1 MQSTMCNC
9 KILFSIT
16 LALGT
21 ASLSSS
27 FAPSTF
33 NVKDASLNGIRS
45 KSVVGDVFMGNESDT
60 EADALGYL
68 SAKVKSYMSD
78 VVAKRAIASCVAIG
92 VLALGSSPVFAD
104 EYGRETEA
112 PTLGTGESV
121 MICTKR
127 GPLGACLKTEIR
139 TEENENDKSQKY
151 FRQPTEVVKRKDSEA
166 RTAESSE
173 GNVLIERL
181 KKQSE
186 ENSEKNELLVYQ
198 RTLMNDASASF
209 GPFDG
214 QVLILNEDGKG
225 FTLLANPQAMRLKKA
240 GLIENKKFIR
250 QPTQEELDAA
260 LEAETGGPNFLNRI
274 LGSS

>member
-1 MQSTMCNC
+1 M
-9 KILFSIT
+9 
-16 LALGT
+16 
-21 ASLSSS
+21 
-27 FAPSTF
+27 
-33 NVKDASLNGIRS
+33 
-45 KSVVGDVFMGNESDT
+45 
-60 EADALGYL
+60 
-68 SAKVKSYMSD
+68 
-78 VVAKRAIASCVAIG
+78 
-92 VLALGSSPVFAD
+92 
-104 EYGRETEA
+104 
-112 PTLGTGESV
+112 
-121 MICTKR
+121 
-127 GPLGACLKTEIR
+127 
-139 TEENENDKSQKY
+139 
-151 FRQPTEVVKRKDSEA
+151 
-166 RTAESSE
+166 
-173 GNVLIERL
+173 IERL